1 MGSWGVA
8 SILGPE
14 VVDPGGGGGG
24 GPCVL
29 PPGFWVHQYGVSSFL
44 EFGTFSSV
52 VVLGPRNGTL
62 VEFDFWVENFLFSL
76 VYF

>member
-24 GPCVL
+24 PCVL
-29 PPGFWVHQYGVSSFL
+29 PPGFGSISMVFLFFGVWDISTWWF
-44 EFGTFSSV
+44 
-52 VVLGPRNGTL
+52 LGPRSCTL
-62 VEFDFWVENFLFSL
+62 VEFDFCLKIPCFFG
-76 VYF
+76 